1 LARPCILPPA
11 AVKCPFACRA
21 TLLHLRPV
29 TTIKDLA
36 RLVGV
41 SHSTVAR
48 ALNDHPAISD
58 AVKARVRA
66 AAHEQGY
73 IADAAARALRVR
85 SSALVGFV
93 VPDIEENDMAA
104 MAKVL
109 AESCNAAGR
118 QLVVSCSGD
127 DPERELSH
135 LRALLSARAAALVI
149 MPSAAPL
156 AETVELARRLPTLQL
171 VRRAG
176 QLGAEAFVFDDAGG
190 IRDATAH
197 LLALGHRR
205 VAYVGGSEQISTG
218 AARLAGYRRALREAG
233 LEEDPRLVST
243 VAPHGPAA
251 SGAFRRLFEAARP
264 SAVVLGGPR
273 ITLGA
278 VEAVREMGLDVPR
291 DISLVGFGDRAWM
304 RWWGPGLTTVAL
316 PARELA
322 LACGERLGALLRG
335 AEVEPPA
342 GPLAPA
348 LLLRGSTG
356 SFHFTAP

>member
-1 LARPCILPPA
+1 MPVPERCRILSR
-11 AVKCPFACRA
+11 VI
-21 TLLHLRPV
+21 
-29 TTIKDLA
+29 TIKDLA

-48 ALNDHPAISD
+48 ALNDHPAISG

-66 AAHEQGY
+66 AAHEHGY
-73 IADAAARALRVR
+73 IADGAARALRVR
-85 SSALVGFV
+85 SSALVGFI

-109 AESCNAAGR
+109 AESCNAANR

-127 DPERELSH
+127 EPERELAH
-135 LRALLSARAAALVI
+135 LRALLSARAAALVL
-149 MPSAAPL
+149 MPSAAPFPETLHL
-156 AETVELARRLPTLQL
+156 AERLPTLQIM
-171 VRRAG
+171 RHAE
-176 QLGAEAFVFDDAGG
+176 QLGAEAFMFDDEGG
-190 IRDATAH
+190 IREATAH

-205 VAYVGGSEQISTG
+205 VAYVGGNESISTG
-218 AARLAGYRRALREAG
+218 AARLSGYRRALRDVSI
-233 LEEDPRLVST
+233 EEDPALIST

-251 SGAFRRLFEAARP
+251 SGAFRKVFEAARP
-264 SAVVLGGPR
+264 SAMVLGGPR

-278 VEAVREMGLDVPR
+278 VEAIREMGLDVPR

-322 LACGERLGALLRG
+322 LACGDRLVTLLRG
-335 AEVEPPA
+335 GIVDRPA
-342 GPLAPA
+342 GLFAPT
-348 LLLRGSTG
+348 LLLRGSTA
-356 SFHFTAP
+356 SP

>member
-1 LARPCILPPA
+1 MPTLAQACLPPSA
-11 AVKCPFACRA
+11 AVKSRFACPL
-21 TLLHLRPV
+21 TVLHLRRV

-48 ALNDHPAISD
+48 ALNDHPAISG

-66 AAHEQGY
+66 AADEHGY

-85 SSALVGFV
+85 SSALVGFI

-109 AESCNAAGR
+109 ADSCNAAGR

-127 DPERELSH
+127 DPERELDH
-135 LRALLSARAAALVI
+135 LRALLGARAAALVL

-156 AETVELARRLPTLQL
+156 PETLALADRLPTLQL
-171 VRRAG
+171 VRRAER
-176 QLGAEAFVFDDAGG
+176 LGAEAFMFDDAGG

-197 LLALGHRR
+197 LLSLGHRR
-205 VAYVGGSEQISTG
+205 VAYVGGSEGISTG
-218 AARLAGYRRALREAG
+218 AARLAGYRRALHEAG
-233 LEEDPRLVST
+233 INEDPALVFT

-251 SGAFRRLFEAARP
+251 SGAFRQVFEAARP
-264 SAVVLGGPR
+264 SAIVLGGPR

-278 VEAVREMGLDVPR
+278 VEAIRDMGLDVPG

-322 LACGERLGALLRG
+322 LACGERLVALLSG
-335 AEVEPPA
+335 VPVVPPA
-342 GPLAPA
+342 RPFAPV
-348 LLLRGSTG
+348 LMLRGST
-356 SFHFTAP
+356 APP